1 MPHGQDSC
9 RSGRARHS
17 RARAAPR
24 CNRVAHPRAAQRH
37 RRRLPAVGGRM
48 PRRLGSGLRGHAPEL
63 RRERRGLAGDV
74 LAPRRQLRVQGGA
87 QRLVDGEL
95 RPARSVGRGEHP
107 REPAVGGLRQVL
119 LRPRVAL
126 GHRQSELGD
135 RGRAGELPVRARLSG
150 GLGSHVP
157 ALVAR
162 GPRRRRHLHL
172 RDHGTACRLLRDE
185 GRDQRGL
192 GRELRPGR
200 RPQRLQH
207 PVQRPRRQ
215 HEGDLQ
221 LRRCIPRADGDR
233 RDARRR
239 AGLARSTVALR
250 PGTQGLPRHGPQLD
264 LEGVV
269 HGRERRPQRR
279 LLPDDRQ
286 HERRD
291 APVRRHRR
299 IDVHRPPDARHDLQ
313 GRGGPGDGRYGLQG
327 DRDREERQVQ
337 DRDGV
342 PDGSR
347 PSTPC

>member
-1 MPHGQDSC
+1 MDKT
-9 RSGRARHS
+9 RAVLVVLGT
-17 RARAAPR
+17 A
-24 CNRVAHPRAAQRH
+24 VLVL
-37 RRRLPAVGGRM
+37 LPAATASHTPAPLSVTVA
-48 PRRLGSGLRGHAPEL
+48 GSLQSEAGCPGDWDPACAVTHLSFDASDDVWQGTFSLPAGNYEYKAALNDAWTENYGL
-63 RRERRGLAGDV
+63 
-74 LAPRRQLRVQGGA
+74 QG
-87 QRLVDGEL
+87 
-95 RPARSVGRGEHP
+95 SVERGEHP

-126 GHRQSELGD
+126 GHRQPKLGD

-150 GLGSHVP
+150 GLGSHLP

-221 LRRCIPRADGDR
+221 LRRRIPRADGDR
-233 RDARRR
+233 RDAGRRT
-239 AGLARSTVALR
+239 GLAGRPVALR
-250 PGTQGLPRHGPQLD
+250 PGAQGLPRHRPQLD
-264 LEGVV
+264 LEGLV